1 MAPLLLIVL
10 VVSAITMFV
19 VGLVVPRRSRS
30 VQSWIDREFFKGQR
44 ERGKAP
50 GKLMPKAIG
59 KTLKNSRKVLDK
71 SAKAGRKTREKTP
84 L

>member
-1 MAPLLLIVL
+1 MAPLLLAVL
-10 VVSAITMFV
+10 VVGAVTMFV
-19 VGLVVPRRSRS
+19 VGFFVPRKSRT
-30 VQSWIDREFFKGQR
+30 VQSWIDGKFFKGQR

-59 KTLKNSRKVLDK
+59 KSLKNSRKVLDT

>member
-1 MAPLLLIVL
+1 MAPLLLVVL
-10 VVSAITMFV
+10 VVGAVTMFV
-19 VGLVVPRRSRS
+19 VGFVVPRKSRS
-30 VQSWIDREFFKGQR
+30 VQSWIDRKFFKGQR
-44 ERGKAP
+44 KRGKAP

-59 KTLKNSRKVLDK
+59 KSLKNSRKVLDS

>member
-1 MAPLLLIVL
+1 LLIVVL
-10 VVSAITMFV
+10 VVGAVTMFV
-19 VGLVVPRRSRS
+19 VGFVVPRKSET
-30 VQSWIDREFFKGQR
+30 VQSWIDDKFFKGQR

-59 KTLKNSRKVLDK
+59 KSLKNSRKVLDK
-71 SAKAGRKTREKTP
+71 SAKAGRQTREKTP

>member
-1 MAPLLLIVL
+1 MAPLLLVLL
-10 VVSAITMFV
+10 VVSAMTMFV
-19 VGLVVPRRSRS
+19 VGFVVPRRSRS
-30 VQSWIDREFFKGQR
+30 VQSWIDGKFFKGQR

-59 KTLKNSRKVLDK
+59 KSLKNSRKVLDS